1 MLVSCYEDHNINGV
15 IGMGFEKDF
24 RNTKKLGMILVLFLL
39 SSMLFTGGCVDL
51 GDKAKDEIGVKI
63 DGYTNVYD
71 SSTINANFE
80 ENNQTL
86 RIVRT
91 LASQYYSVEDVS
103 PTEGILPEDTDILP
117 SQFENN
123 STIYLVKVRVPP
135 DEKMFD
141 DEYPEYLTFF
151 VHQDETSMAWSAIPR
166 STSSYPQ
173 EFVADIVKLSF
184 NVSGR
189 ESDIYAEMFRENKI
203 SEVSIPHQ
211 PEVRSIFAYLN
222 ESGDPSIKPLGNGN
236 YLIEFFND
244 SLPYEY
250 KTAGNIFVH
259 TQYLKITH
267 TKESARYEIMI
278 DRSGNLNADIG
289 TWLDGVSLE
298 EGKVVLKTMFED
310 IGLKAELVDEME
322 FGLTIA

>member
-1 MLVSCYEDHNINGV
+1 
-15 IGMGFEKDF
+15 MGFDRGF
-24 RNTKKLGMILVLFLL
+24 GNMKKLGIMLLLFLV
-39 SSMLFTGGCVDL
+39 SSMLFTGGCVNL
-51 GDKAKDEIGVKI
+51 EDKVKDVIGVKI
-63 DGYTNVYD
+63 YGYNKVYS

-86 RIVRT
+86 RNLST
-91 LASQYYSVEDVS
+91 LASQYYSVEDVL
-103 PTEGILPEDTDILP
+103 PTEGIPPEDTDILS

-123 STIYLVKVRVPP
+123 STVYLVKVLVPP
-135 DEKMFD
+135 DKKMFD

-151 VHQDETSMAWSAIPR
+151 IHQDETGMTWSAIPR
-166 STSSYPQ
+166 STNNYPQ
-173 EFVADIVKLSF
+173 DFVADIVKLSF
-184 NVSGR
+184 NLSDR
-189 ESDIYAEMFRENKI
+189 EGDKYAEIFGENKI
-203 SEVSIPHQ
+203 SEISIPHQ
-211 PEVRSIFAYLN
+211 PEVRSIFDYLN

-236 YLIEFFND
+236 YLIEFLND

-250 KTAGNIFVH
+250 KTAGSIFVH

-267 TKESARYEIMI
+267 TTESARFEIMI

-310 IGLKAELVDEME
+310 IGLNAELVDEME
-322 FGLTIA
+322 FGLMVV

>member
-1 MLVSCYEDHNINGV
+1 
-15 IGMGFEKDF
+15 MGFDKDF
-24 RNTKKLGMILVLFLL
+24 RNPKKLGMILVLFFL
-39 SSMLFTGGCVDL
+39 SSMLFTGGCVNL
-51 GDKAKDEIGVKI
+51 GDEVKDEIGVKI
-63 DGYTNVYD
+63 YGYTNVYD

-80 ENNQTL
+80 ENNLTL
-86 RIVRT
+86 RNVST

-103 PTEGILPEDTDILP
+103 PTEGIPLEDTDILP

-123 STIYLVKVRVPP
+123 STIYLVKVLVPP
-135 DEKMFD
+135 DKKMFD

-166 STSSYPQ
+166 STSNYPQ

-189 ESDIYAEMFRENKI
+189 ESDKYAEMFRENKI

-211 PEVRSIFAYLN
+211 PEVRSIFDYLN
-222 ESGDPSIKPLGNGN
+222 ESGDPSIKPLGNGK

-244 SLPYEY
+244 SLSYEY

-267 TKESARYEIMI
+267 TTESARYEILI

>member
-1 MLVSCYEDHNINGV
+1 
-15 IGMGFEKDF
+15 MGFDKGF

-39 SSMLFTGGCVDL
+39 SSMLFTGGCVDFE
-51 GDKAKDEIGVKI
+51 DKIKNVIGVKI
-63 DGYTNVYD
+63 YGYNNVYV

-86 RIVRT
+86 KNVST
-91 LASQYYSVEDVS
+91 LASQYYSVEDVL
-103 PTEGILPEDTDILP
+103 PTEGVAPEDAGILP

-123 STIYLVKVRVPP
+123 STIYLVKVLVPS
-135 DEKMFD
+135 DKKMFD

-151 VHQDETSMAWSAIPR
+151 VHKGETGMAWSAISR
-166 STSSYPQ
+166 STSNYPQ
-173 EFVADIVKLSF
+173 EFVADIVELSF
-184 NVSGR
+184 NVSDR
-189 ESDIYAEMFRENKI
+189 EGDQYAEMFRENKI

-211 PEVRSIFAYLN
+211 PEVRSIFDYLN

-250 KTAGNIFVH
+250 KTAGSIFVH
-259 TQYLKITH
+259 NQYLKITH
-267 TKESARYEIMI
+267 TTESARYEILI

-310 IGLKAELVDEME
+310 IGLNAELVDEME
-322 FGLTIA
+322 FGLTVA